1 MSWLRRGAMLS
12 SPLTSL
18 LLRAPPRVGS
28 APRPVAASLA
38 RGVSA
43 SIGRIARSTAA
54 TDAFFAR
61 RGSAGAAA
69 RRPARSLTTMGAA
82 TKRAGG
88 KAKGGAGGRGKGSG
102 AKAPAAK
109 PTRPGRKGIGP
120 PARRGLK
127 NRLKD
132 QAQKSASQIQP
143 DWGDDDDDD
152 DDELAAFNDDVP
164 DIDPSSLGDFD
175 DEEEEEDEDED
186 EDEGGYYDDE
196 DDDDAPGAATTA
208 GLSMDVDDSMFKF
221 IPEEERE
228 AAKAAYLR
236 MATGGGGERS
246 AKADDDDDE
255 DGVEV
260 FAEEDI
266 EDDLYLTDEADGL
279 TQATVQQATGAI
291 VKSVRFIQACVRVK
305 DCPPPKH
312 PEVAV
317 IGRSNV
323 GKSSLVNMLTN
334 RKGIAKTS
342 KNPGKTRTINHFE
355 MITGDGTWYFV
366 DLPGYGF
373 ANAPEE
379 ARRKWAEFTRE
390 YLLER
395 PNLLSVML
403 LIDST
408 VKPQRLD
415 LECLEFLGEN
425 NIPVTVVFTKV
436 DKKRKIKSGKR
447 ANPEENV
454 EAFCREVS
462 EYWDELPPMIFT
474 SSKTGDGKQALLN
487 HVATL
492 RQFFREGMKGK
503 PKNKFLEDVLK
514 AKEEG
519 AGD

>member
-1 MSWLRRGAMLS
+1 MKQGGYNGGGNFDPNGQQPNYDQNGNPVELGPDGQ
-12 SPLTSL
+12 PLQL
-18 LLRAPPRVGS
+18 QYDENGNV
-28 APRPVAASLA
+28 
-38 RGVSA
+38 
-43 SIGRIARSTAA
+43 IGK
-54 TDAFFAR
+54 
-61 RGSAGAAA
+61 G
-69 RRPARSLTTMGAA
+69 PARPKMQPMEYTLT
-82 TKRAGG
+82 KEVNV
-88 KAKGGAGGRGKGSG
+88 K
-102 AKAPAAK
+102 
-109 PTRPGRKGIGP
+109 
-120 PARRGLK
+120 
-127 NRLKD
+127 
-132 QAQKSASQIQP
+132 
-143 DWGDDDDDD
+143 
-152 DDELAAFNDDVP
+152 V
-164 DIDPSSLGDFD
+164 IDTL
-175 DEEEEEDEDED
+175 
-186 EDEGGYYDDE
+186 
-196 DDDDAPGAATTA
+196 DDA
-208 GLSMDVDDSMFKF
+208 
-221 IPEEERE
+221 R
-228 AAKAAYLR
+228 
-236 MATGGGGERS
+236 
-246 AKADDDDDE
+246 
-255 DGVEV
+255 EV

-279 TQATVQQATGAI
+279 TQATVQQAKGAI
-291 VKSVRFIQACVRVK
+291 VKSARFMQACVRVK

-334 RKGIAKTS
+334 RKDIAKTS

-390 YLLER
+390 YLLGR

-436 DKKRKIKSGKR
+436 DKKRKVKSGKR

-519 AGD
+519 AGE